1 MRIVNI
7 INYFFVGRKAMEFSM
22 KKYLLLIISVINTAI
37 TALYLALMP
46 SGNIP
51 MHYGINGSVDRYGSK
66 WELMLFPCILLVISI
81 AFLIYSF
88 FTKNDVNESKNKKY
102 INRMI
107 CGLYTVFF
115 ILLWTFT
122 LAATKG
128 IENIGAFVPSLI
140 LILMGA
146 LMIFIGNM
154 YGKIKQNSTFGI
166 KIRATL
172 KSERVWKKTHRLGG
186 YLAVVTGIIWI
197 VCGIVAFFMSTPSLW
212 LLFPCLIAMFIFMVI
227 IPTIYAEVLYHKE
240 KQNNF

>member
-1 MRIVNI
+1 
-7 INYFFVGRKAMEFSM
+7 
-22 KKYLLLIISVINTAI
+22 
-37 TALYLALMP
+37 
-46 SGNIP
+46 
-51 MHYGINGSVDRYGSK
+51 
-66 WELMLFPCILLVISI
+66 
-81 AFLIYSF
+81 
-88 FTKNDVNESKNKKY
+88 
-102 INRMI
+102 MI

-186 YLAVVTGIIWI
+186 YLAVVSGIIWI
-197 VCGIVAFFMSTPSLW
+197 ICGIVSFFMSTPSLW
-212 LLFPCLIAMFIFMVI
+212 LLLPCLIVMIILMVI
-227 IPTIYAEVLYHKE
+227 VPMVYAEVLYHKE

>member
-1 MRIVNI
+1 
-7 INYFFVGRKAMEFSM
+7 M

-46 SGNIP
+46 SGDIP
-51 MHYGINGSVDRYGSK
+51 MHYGLNGNVDRYGSK

-88 FTKNDVNESKNKKY
+88 FTKNDVNESKNKK
-102 INRMI
+102 ICNRI
-107 CGLYTVFF
+107 ILGIYTVFF
-115 ILLWTFT
+115 ILLWSFI

-128 IENIGAFVPSLI
+128 IENIGAFVPSI

-154 YGKIKQNSTFGI
+154 YGKIKQNHTFGL
-166 KIRATL
+166 KMRATL

-186 YLAVVTGIIWI
+186 YLSVANGIIWI
-197 VCGIVAFFMSTPSLW
+197 ICGIVSFFISMPSLW
-212 LLFPCLIAMFIFMVI
+212 LLLPCLITMITLMVI
-227 IPTIYAEVLYHKE
+227 VPMVYAEVLYHKE
-240 KQNNF
+240 KKGSH